1 MPGGR
6 ANEKGVL
13 EGVVKFAR
21 LNFFVPVPRVRDLA
35 ELDRKL
41 AERCREDLKR
51 RLRGK
56 GGTKAE
62 MLKEDQAA
70 FLPLPAAPFDACRKA
85 STTADR
91 LSLVRFDANDYS
103 VPVHY
108 AYHTVVVK
116 GYVDKVRICRK
127 CEGVVDK

>member
-70 FLPLPAAPFDACRKA
+70 FLPLPAGVFDACRKEPTGA
-85 STTADR
+85 NS
-91 LSLVRFDANDYS
+91 LYLVRFEDDDYS
-103 VPVHY
+103 VPVPY
-108 AYHTVVVK
+108 AHTKSPLK
-116 GYVDKVRICRK
+116 GR
-127 CEGVVDK
+127 